1 MESPFTHEYFMKK
14 ALIEAEMAY
23 EKDEVPIGAV
33 IVVDDKIIARAHN
46 LTETL
51 NDVTAHAEMQA
62 FTAAADF
69 LGGKYLR
76 KCTLYVTLE
85 PCQMCA
91 GASYWTQ
98 IDRIIFG
105 AYDPRRGFQNNKTK
119 LHPKTVVIGG
129 VLEKKCSEL
138 VNKFFIEKRNLN

>member
-1 MESPFTHEYFMKK
+1 MESPFTHEYYMKK
-14 ALIEAEMAY
+14 ALVEAEMAY
-23 EKDEVPIGAV
+23 EKNEVPIGAV
-33 IVVDDKIIARAHN
+33 IVIDDKIIARAHN

-69 LGGKYLR
+69 LGGKYLK
-76 KCTLYVTLE
+76 KCTLYVTME

-91 GASYWTQ
+91 GASSWAQ

-105 AYDPRRGFQNNKTK
+105 AYDDRRGFQKNGTK
-119 LHPKTVVIGG
+119 LHPKTIVIGG
-129 VLEKKCSEL
+129 VLEKNCSEL
-138 VNKFFIEKRNLN
+138 VKKFFIEKRNLN